1 MLHCCDL
8 WTLCFCFRDVMSLGI
23 SLVGHQ
29 KKIMSSIQTMRAQM
43 LHLHGTG
50 IQVWWRSNALPGRM
64 NQNSPGDTVKCV
76 TRQKIW
82 KNKSTTKK
90 KKTFHTLPVRLTFQ
104 NWQNRIIPLLL
115 AKDFGAGAGNQETER
130 QWKSKHAR
138 ERENP
143 TWTLLWMLYR
153 TPHVIELERF
163 RGFLCFVR
171 TLSSQK
177 VDLLIVAIDFTGFFF
192 SKSRVNIK
200 ISKSSS

>member
-50 IQVWWRSNALPGRM
+50 IQVWWRSKALPGRM
-64 NQNSPGDTVKCV
+64 NQNSPGNTVKCV

-115 AKDFGAGAGNQETER
+115 AKDFGTGAGNQETER

-138 ERENP
+138 ERERERILHGRSSGCSKE
-143 TWTLLWMLYR
+143 LLTSLSWSVWKAFYALYGLYR
-153 TPHVIELERF
+153 HKR
-163 RGFLCFVR
+163 
-171 TLSSQK
+171 
-177 VDLLIVAIDFTGFFF
+177 LIC
-192 SKSRVNIK
+192 S
-200 ISKSSS
+200 

>member
-50 IQVWWRSNALPGRM
+50 IQVWWRSKALPGRM
-64 NQNSPGDTVKCV
+64 NQNSPGNTVKCV

-90 KKTFHTLPVRLTFQ
+90 KKNVPHPSGEINLPELAEQ
-104 NWQNRIIPLLL
+104 NHSFVIGKGFLCRCWKPR
-115 AKDFGAGAGNQETER
+115 DGETMKKQTCE
-130 QWKSKHAR
+130 R
-138 ERENP
+138 ERESYMDAPLDALKNSSRH
-143 TWTLLWMLYR
+143 WVGAFERLFMLCTDFIVTKGWFAHSCYR
-153 TPHVIELERF
+153 FHW
-163 RGFLCFVR
+163 FL
-171 TLSSQK
+171 
-177 VDLLIVAIDFTGFFF
+177 F

>member
-50 IQVWWRSNALPGRM
+50 IQVWWRSKALPGRM
-64 NQNSPGDTVKCV
+64 NQNSPGNTVKCV

-115 AKDFGAGAGNQETER
+115 AKDFGTGAGNQETER

-138 ERENP
+138 ERETERENP
-143 TWTLLWMLYR
+143 TWTLLWML
-153 TPHVIELERF
+153 
-163 RGFLCFVR
+163 
-171 TLSSQK
+171 
-177 VDLLIVAIDFTGFFF
+177 
-192 SKSRVNIK
+192 
-200 ISKSSS
+200 